1 MSCDCQLL
9 PALRVG
15 IKWIYAKEA
24 KKKKE
29 KMKKIKVIRLVLKQ
43 CLLIQFLDDS
53 SFDNINLLAVTNYDI
68 KSKEGV
74 KFLL

>member
-1 MSCDCQLL
+1 
-9 PALRVG
+9 
-15 IKWIYAKEA
+15 
-24 KKKKE
+24 
-29 KMKKIKVIRLVLKQ
+29 MKKIKVIRLVLKQ